1 MTLLSPAERSYLRD
15 SLNSTP
21 IIRPDSRSPHQ
32 FRPIEAKTSFLASSN
47 GSARIRLIDGSECIV
62 SVKAKVVD
70 LSTVANNSLIE
81 VDIDVDSFRD
91 DSNFVTNLKFHIL
104 NSLNKIPDI
113 NKVLKLT
120 TKYGYKLFID
130 VIVTTHHSS
139 YPLTLI
145 SLATYLALKTTRLP
159 KLISEV
165 NDEEI
170 AEQPTFSDDWAQ
182 ATLIE
187 ELLDT
192 KFQPPILLTLGIIG
206 NNIIFDPSIEEE
218 QIIDNSLIMG
228 VYNGKVITPINT
240 VTSSSSEQTKGINS
254 IVLIKAIELGNK
266 YGGMVV
272 NALDTLIE
280 QDIDDENIF

>member
-15 SLNSTP
+15 SLTASP
-21 IIRPDSRSPHQ
+21 IIRPDSRTPHQ
-32 FRPIEAKTSFLASSN
+32 FRPIEAKTSFLSSSN
-47 GSARIRLIDGSECIV
+47 GSARVRLIDGSECIV

-70 LSTVANNSLIE
+70 LASVSNLVE

-104 NSLNKIPDI
+104 NSLANFPST
-113 NKVLKLT
+113 VLKLT

-130 VIVTTHHSS
+130 VIVTSHSS

-145 SLATYLALKTTRLP
+145 SLATYLALKTARLP
-159 KLISEV
+159 KLVSEV

-170 AEQPTFSDDWAQ
+170 AEQPTFADDWAES
-182 ATLIE
+182 TLIQD
-187 ELLDT
+187 LLDAP
-192 KFQPPILLTLGIIG
+192 FQPPVLITLGIIG

-218 QIIDNSLIMG
+218 QIIDNSLVIG
-228 VYNGKVITPINT
+228 FYNGRVITPINT
-240 VTSSSSEQTKGINS
+240 ISLSSISNGVNS
-254 IVLIKAIELGNK
+254 IVLVKALELGNK

-272 NALDTLIE
+272 KALDTLIE